1 MYWLSKNSRRS
12 YKEYGMKYLIAK
24 NLDDALTLREENPNF
39 TLLFGASDIA
49 LKMKNNQVSGVV
61 DLTHL
66 DELSYIRKNENSIK
80 IGALTTINAIL
91 QNRDITQ
98 FIPILSEA
106 SKEFASH
113 QIRNIASL
121 AGNVANASPVADMIA
136 PLLVLNAKVTLLSSK
151 GERTIFLSDLI
162 IGFKSLD
169 LNNEIITSFEIEI
182 QKRQHYY
189 RKVGPRAKLNIAKLS
204 LAMVKQDERYF
215 ISGAS
220 LNPYVKR
227 FTNLEELLNG
237 KNYSDVDIKE
247 AMDKDIS
254 PSGSFR
260 STKEYRRKVLF
271 NMLGEALG
279 KFAI

>member
-1 MYWLSKNSRRS
+1 
-12 YKEYGMKYLIAK
+12 MKYLIAK